1 MLSFLKK
8 KKTAVPEPA
17 PQINQE
23 MEEVK
28 KPEKKQIFG
37 TRAPQAPETNQLLE
51 RLLGGEEN
59 TQNKSINK

>member
-28 KPEKKQIFG
+28 KPEKK
-37 TRAPQAPETNQLLE
+37 
-51 RLLGGEEN
+51 
-59 TQNKSINK
+59 